1 MKQELA
7 GGPRMQRVSR
17 SVIDRTVARVRKI
30 CLALPETTERLSH
43 GAPTFFVRAKK
54 SFVSYMDDHHGDG
67 RLALW
72 CAAPPGMQRGLVRA
86 ASVRFF
92 VPPYVGFRG
101 WIGVRLDRDPDWDE
115 IELVIRDAYVAIAPK
130 TLVALSGIVA
140 RRSSL

>member
-1 MKQELA
+1 M
-7 GGPRMQRVSR
+7 PPSTSR
-17 SVIDRTVARVRKI
+17 ALARVRKI

-43 GAPTFFVRAKK
+43 GAPTFFVRDKK
-54 SFVSYMDDHHGDG
+54 SFVNYVENHHGDG

-72 CAAPPGMQRGLVRA
+72 CAAPPGMQCGLVRA
-86 ASVRFF
+86 NPEQLF

-115 IELVIRDAYVAIAPK
+115 IERVIREAYVAIAPK
-130 TLVALSGIVA
+130 ALVGVSGTVA